1 VNHRDDQKSGT
12 TQVNGQVTGQASGA
26 TSSSAVR
33 LPQAPAGKSATD
45 SGEHVKS
52 PRPKAAPGHAGV
64 ELPETYG
71 VDEVEILCKDPWWYF
86 AYWEVTETGLNAARE
101 QLGLSAK
108 EAKLILRVFA
118 TGGQGGLQNGAS
130 SRSRDGREIRDVPV
144 QAHHG
149 RRYLEAP
156 RPNSLLR
163 VAIGLLSPEGFFAP
177 IAHSSL
183 LRVPPQQPSA
193 ETTVEWLHVLPA
205 KSDGRQHER
214 IVKAAAPPEHK
225 ERELPWRSGGPGGDS
240 ESVMVIPGPAEAG
253 GASERG
259 PHCGNGSG
267 RSGG

>member
-1 VNHRDDQKSGT
+1 MNHRDDQKSGT
-12 TQVNGQVTGQASGA
+12 AQPAGA
-26 TSSSAVR
+26 TSTSSVRVPQVPAVKT
-33 LPQAPAGKSATD
+33 ASD
-45 SGEHVKS
+45 SGEHVVKS
-52 PRPKAAPGHAGV
+52 PRPKSSPNHTAV

-86 AYWEVTETGLNAARE
+86 AYWEVTETGLAAARE

-118 TGGQGGLQNGAS
+118 TGGSAGHGNGQNGVA
-130 SRSRDGREIRDVPV
+130 RSRDGRDIRDVPV
-144 QAHHG
+144 QTHHG

-214 IVKAAAPPEHK
+214 IVKAAAPAEHS
-225 ERELPWRSGGPGGDS
+225 ERALPWRSGGQVGDG
-240 ESVMVIPGPAEAG
+240 ESVMVIPGPQEAG

>member
-1 VNHRDDQKSGT
+1 MNHRDDHKSGT
-12 TQVNGQVTGQASGA
+12 SPPAGA
-26 TSSSAVR
+26 TSSSSVR
-33 LPQAPAGKSATD
+33 VPQAAAGKAAAD
-45 SGEHVKS
+45 SGEHVVKS
-52 PRPKAAPGHAGV
+52 PRPKSAPGHAAI

-86 AYWEVTETGLNAARE
+86 AYWEVTETGLAAARE

-108 EAKLILRVFA
+108 EAKLILRVFS
-118 TGGQGGLQNGAS
+118 TGGSPGGPGSSQNGAG
-130 SRSRDGREIRDVPV
+130 RSRDGRDIRDVPV

-205 KSDGRQHER
+205 KSEGRQHER
-214 IVKAAAPPEHK
+214 IVKAAAPPEHS
-225 ERELPWRSGGPGGDS
+225 ERALPWRSGGPSADG
-240 ESVMVIPGPAEAG
+240 ESVMVIPGPQEAG
-253 GASERG
+253 GASENG

>member
-1 VNHRDDQKSGT
+1 VNQHDEQKSGSVPT
-12 TQVNGQVTGQASGA
+12 AGA
-26 TSSSAVR
+26 SSSSSVR
-33 LPQAPAGKSATD
+33 VPQAPVTKGASD

-52 PRPKAAPGHAGV
+52 PRPKAKAAPPNGQATE

-86 AYWEVTETGLNAARE
+86 AYWEVTETGLAAARE
-101 QLGLSAK
+101 QLGPSAK
-108 EAKLILRVFA
+108 EARLILRVFA
-118 TGGQGGLQNGAS
+118 TGGSSSAAGGA
-130 SRSRDGREIRDVPV
+130 RSRDGRDIRDVPV
-144 QAHHG
+144 QTHHG

-193 ETTVEWLHVLPA
+193 ETNVEWLHVLPA
-205 KSDGRQHER
+205 KGDGRQHER
-214 IVKAAAPPEHK
+214 IVKAAAPTDHA
-225 ERELPWRSGGPGGDS
+225 ERALPWRSGGTGGD
-240 ESVMVIPGPAEAG
+240 ESVMVIPGPTEAG
-253 GASERG
+253 GSSERSS
-259 PHCGNGSG
+259 PS